1 MTDVYK
7 PIKNERHYSCVQWD
21 ISHRTLPLLFDLTQQ
36 VWSRPFDLVQQ
47 SSMKCNNVL
56 LSLQQNLISM
66 QQMQSITRNVQQ
78 LRTTS
83 STNTRNYWNI
93 LAKKK
98 RNYWNEN
105 ETLMQQMK
113 TKGTTPTFW
122 RSVSAFKNNCQNNL
136 LVATFETTLAS
147 SSAGPYLAGRGWPTT
162 ITWLLQT
169 HRSQPWLLRP
179 RHHQIRRVW
188 WQSRISRCSM
198 ELEGDASVWA
208 PVTATRAKYWQRE
221 REREAWAPA
230 TVACCVGAH
239 CTDYW
244 WRGREKGMGSKEGE
258 RNREEVLDFCGCRR
272 FAGDF
277 FVKINNF

>member
-1 MTDVYK
+1 
-7 PIKNERHYSCVQWD
+7 
-21 ISHRTLPLLFDLTQQ
+21 
-36 VWSRPFDLVQQ
+36 
-47 SSMKCNNVL
+47 
-56 LSLQQNLISM
+56 
-66 QQMQSITRNVQQ
+66 
-78 LRTTS
+78 
-83 STNTRNYWNI
+83 
-93 LAKKK
+93 
-98 RNYWNEN
+98 
-105 ETLMQQMK
+105 MQQMK

-221 REREAWAPA
+221 RERERRELQPQSHAAWAHIA
-230 TVACCVGAH
+230 LTIDGEGGR
-239 CTDYW
+239 
-244 WRGREKGMGSKEGE
+244 RGWEARKVRETG
-258 RNREEVLDFCGCRR
+258 RR
-272 FAGDF
+272 C
-277 FVKINNF
+277 